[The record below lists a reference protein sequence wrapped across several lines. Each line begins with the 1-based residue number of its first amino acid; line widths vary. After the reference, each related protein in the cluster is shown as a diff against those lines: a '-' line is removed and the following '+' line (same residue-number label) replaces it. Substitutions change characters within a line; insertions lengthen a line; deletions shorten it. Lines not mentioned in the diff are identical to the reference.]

1 MDIAKQRRF
10 MNAATG
16 CFALGAAGAVAWSLI
31 GFGSSTPETFKPIE
45 PNVRQQPIDAKAI
58 AQTNN
63 LIESLSLRRSLIDPP
78 AVAPPTTPKPPK
90 PAAPV
95 VQTPGLNMTLVGTI
109 IDSQQSLAII
119 ADSSGKFDVKGIG
132 ESLELAPAG
141 VLVETIDTEIVNLRF
156 RGKVSTVKID
166 KKSSS
171 ASTPSKNNNRSR
183 KKNRR
188 GLQ

>member
-1 MDIAKQRRF
+1 
-10 MNAATG
+10 
-16 CFALGAAGAVAWSLI
+16 
-31 GFGSSTPETFKPIE
+31 
-45 PNVRQQPIDAKAI
+45 
-58 AQTNN
+58 
-63 LIESLSLRRSLIDPP
+63 
-78 AVAPPTTPKPPK
+78 
-90 PAAPV
+90 
-95 VQTPGLNMTLVGTI
+95 MTLVGTI

-141 VLVETIDTEIVNLRF
+141 VLVETIDSETVNLRF